1 MVQIKFILWNVLE
14 SDAAYIFLNSDS
26 GAEGQICLCTV
37 LLAAPVSGAGAEM

>member
-26 GAEGQICLCTV
+26 QEQWGSHVCVQF
-37 LLAAPVSGAGAEM
+37 S